1 MPDTDI
7 PPSQGP
13 VGGKYE
19 LIKLIG
25 RGGMGS
31 VWEGRHNELGTR
43 VAIKFIETEYAKNE
57 EALKRFKNE
66 ALAATR
72 IDSKHAI
79 KIHDI
84 GTTQDGKPYI
94 VMELLNGE
102 PLDKR
107 IERCGRLSP
116 QDTARIVQ
124 QVCRALQRAHD
135 AGIVHRDLK
144 PENIFIVHEDDD
156 EVAKVLDFGIA
167 KMKDPNDQ
175 SISGSQTKTGAV
187 LGTPY
192 YMSPEQARGLR
203 TIDHRTDLW
212 SMGVIV
218 YKCIVGK
225 LPFDGE
231 SLGDLLVK
239 ICTAPVPIPSH
250 SLQGLPLAFDAW
262 FMRAL
267 DRDPNQRY
275 ATATELADS
284 LAYACGVS
292 VRRGPMSSMPT
303 PGSQLA
309 YPQATQPGTQPAYGS
324 PNGGAMHAPQQQ
336 QMSTSQ
342 SARYGTPQPNLNATS
357 SPLVSST
364 TPPKS
369 GSKGVIFAAIGAA
382 VIGIG
387 LGVFGVLKLANHDSN
402 AHGST
407 ASTTSVT
414 TQPTDVVSKT
424 APPIVIAE
432 PPLQPLTSVN
442 TANTVQHAGNN
453 TRPKPT
459 PSASAS
465 AAPTVTAPATNTAP
479 VVTAHATATPTGT
492 SHDLGPG
499 F

>member
-1 MPDTDI
+1 MPDTEI

-13 VGGKYE
+13 VAGKYE

-94 VMELLNGE
+94 VMEFLNGE

-167 KMKDPNDQ
+167 KMKDPSDQ

-250 SLQGLPLAFDAW
+250 ALQGLPLAFDAW
-262 FMRAL
+262 FARAL
-267 DRDPNQRY
+267 DREPTQRY

-303 PGSQLA
+303 PASQQA
-309 YPQATQPGTQPAYGS
+309 YAQAPQPGYGS
-324 PNGGAMHAPQQQ
+324 VNSQQQ
-336 QMSTSQ
+336 PHINTAQSSQ
-342 SARYGTPQPNLNATS
+342 QYGTPQPNFNATS
-357 SPLVSST
+357 PPFVSST
-364 TPPKS
+364 MPPKS

-382 VIGIG
+382 VLGIG
-387 LGVFGVLKLANHDSN
+387 LGVFGVMKLASHDNN
-402 AHGST
+402 AQGTT
-407 ASTTSVT
+407 ATAQPTEVVLKTAAPSVT
-414 TQPTDVVSKT
+414 ADP
-424 APPIVIAE
+424 
-432 PPLQPLTSVN
+432 PPLQPLATSAVGA
-442 TANTVQHAGNN
+442 TAPTITTQVQRPGNN
-453 TRPKPT
+453 TRQKPT
-459 PSASAS
+459 ASASAS
-465 AAPTVTAPATNTAP
+465 AAPTVTAPPTNTAP
-479 VVTAHATATPTGT
+479 LVTAHPTATATST